1 MEITDIHK
9 TSINFHQTTQ
19 HHILDDYSS
28 ITNRLPLYSAYM
40 RCCGFGT
47 TKVIQYDATAFVLG
61 EAHLLGQS
69 NT

>member
-9 TSINFHQTTQ
+9 TLINIHQTTQ
-19 HHILDDYSS
+19 HHISEDYPS
-28 ITNRLPLYSAYM
+28 ITNRQPLYSVYM
-40 RCCGFGT
+40 RCCGSGT

-61 EAHLLGQS
+61 EVQLLGQS